1 MSDFIKSAS
10 FEHRFW
16 LQVLGDHS
24 RFIRDSLYPS
34 ETGDIRKARSFVE
47 TFDQLLQQTDALT
60 STNVIAFTK
69 QAETAVDQ
77 MKDFKL
83 SIIKRHLTGKIG
95 IHLTPTFINH
105 MVNEL
110 EEYQL
115 VISFLKQG
123 EEPPIFHELH
133 HHLVWL
139 VDASGHAGAIN
150 DNLDGVEK
158 RLKKKSKN
166 FSKHFDQFYLKA
178 IELTGYLRA
187 NLDSF
192 PALSKFNSDVQV
204 EINLFK
210 TFLHE
215 LEEMELSETVLGTFS
230 GLMADH
236 MFREECYYLTKLAE
250 ASNTSSPNCN
260 PAAPRTLDPY

>member
-1 MSDFIKSAS
+1 MGDFIESAM

-16 LQVLGDHS
+16 LQVLGDHA

-34 ETGDIRKARSFVE
+34 ERKDVELAKRFVNRFDTLLEE
-47 TFDQLLQQTDALT
+47 TETIT
-60 STNVIAFTK
+60 HSNVIAFTK
-69 QAETAVDQ
+69 QAESAVDE
-77 MKDFKL
+77 MKGFKL
-83 SIIKRHLTGKIG
+83 SIIERHLTGKIG

-115 VISFLKQG
+115 VIRYLKQG
-123 EEPPIFHELH
+123 ESPPIFHELH
-133 HHLVWL
+133 HHLIWL
-139 VDASGHAGAIN
+139 LDASGHAGAIN
-150 DNLDGVEK
+150 DELDGVEK
-158 RLKKKSKN
+158 RLKKKSKD
-166 FSKHFDQFYLKA
+166 FSKHFDQFYIKA
-178 IELTGYLRA
+178 VELTGYLRT
-187 NLDSF
+187 NLESF
-192 PALSKFNSDVQV
+192 PALNRFNSDVQI

-236 MFREECYYLTKLAE
+236 MYREECYYLMKLAE
-250 ASNTSSPNCN
+250 STQSAPPDCDPTS
-260 PAAPRTLDPY
+260 PRLKDPH